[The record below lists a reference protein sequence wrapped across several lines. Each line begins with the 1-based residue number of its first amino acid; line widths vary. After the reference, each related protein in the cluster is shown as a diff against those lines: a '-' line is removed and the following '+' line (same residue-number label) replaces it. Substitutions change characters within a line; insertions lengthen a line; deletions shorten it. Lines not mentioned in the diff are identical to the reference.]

1 MLELYKN
8 IKKYRLLNKMSQEDL
23 AKRMGYSDKS
33 MISKIENNKVDL
45 SLSNI
50 IAFAQIFDVD
60 AQDLMGFINESGE
73 EKMLIDSYRNADE
86 MSKSMVKRILSYK
99 EGDNNENK

>member
-99 EGDNNENK
+99 EGENNENK

>member
-86 MSKSMVKRILSYK
+86 ISKSMVKRILSYK